1 MTKIFNKLNFVLE
14 VIKTMHMGILKSVAR
29 QPRGKIKKK
38 NKSRFLNE
46 SCQERLYQ

>member
-38 NKSRFLNE
+38 KISQDF
-46 SCQERLYQ
+46 